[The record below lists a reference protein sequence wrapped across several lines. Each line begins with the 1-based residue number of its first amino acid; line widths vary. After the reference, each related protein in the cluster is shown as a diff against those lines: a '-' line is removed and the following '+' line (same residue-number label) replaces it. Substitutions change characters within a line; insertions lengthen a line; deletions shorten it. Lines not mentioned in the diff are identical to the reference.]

1 MAALFIEVRVDAASA
16 ADPGTAKKLTEVCPV
31 SIFAQKDDGSLAIRQ
46 ENLDECTLCD
56 LCLEAAP
63 KGAVK
68 VIKLYACQPS
78 TICAKPPLTGAQHRR
93 VVSFATFV

>member
-1 MAALFIEVRVDAASA
+1 MPGMFIDVQVEAAAAKDAAV
-16 ADPGTAKKLTEVCPV
+16 AKKLTEVCPV
-31 SIFAQKDDGSLAIRQ
+31 DIFEQRDDGSLRLVE

-68 VIKLYACQPS
+68 VVKLYE
-78 TICAKPPLTGAQHRR
+78 
-93 VVSFATFV
+93 